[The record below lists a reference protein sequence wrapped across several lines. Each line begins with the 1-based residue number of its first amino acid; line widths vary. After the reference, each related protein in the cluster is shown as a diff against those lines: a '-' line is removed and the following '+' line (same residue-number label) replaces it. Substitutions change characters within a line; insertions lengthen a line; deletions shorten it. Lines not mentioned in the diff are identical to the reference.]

1 MNSKGYSFFKELLES
16 TYNDD
21 AERLLRKKE
30 EMWNKLFSAS
40 PTWII
45 LVTLREGAFLD
56 FNNAF
61 CSDTGYYKEE
71 VLGRTSNEIGIWS
84 DPEGRSRAL
93 SLIKEKGGLDKLPIK
108 LRMKN
113 GEVRNF
119 LWSNSIID
127 VENQKCLI
135 NVLVDVTTLKR
146 TETQLADANK
156 ELEKRSAKLL
166 ELNTALKVLL
176 NQRAEDKKELE
187 SKVWHNIKNM
197 IQPHLNNLIMTRLSP
212 TQHAHL
218 DVIMDRLD
226 EIASDIGERLGND
239 VYGLSAREM
248 EVAGHIIA
256 GKTNK
261 DIAKILHISV
271 HSVESHRFSIR
282 KKLSLTG
289 SRANLRTHLLN
300 LSKHV
305 C

>member
-1 MNSKGYSFFKELLES
+1 
-16 TYNDD
+16 
-21 AERLLRKKE
+21 
-30 EMWNKLFSAS
+30 
-40 PTWII
+40 
-45 LVTLREGAFLD
+45 
-56 FNNAF
+56 
-61 CSDTGYYKEE
+61 
-71 VLGRTSNEIGIWS
+71 
-84 DPEGRSRAL
+84 
-93 SLIKEKGGLDKLPIK
+93 
-108 LRMKN
+108 
-113 GEVRNF
+113 
-119 LWSNSIID
+119 
-127 VENQKCLI
+127 
-135 NVLVDVTTLKR
+135 
-146 TETQLADANK
+146 
-156 ELEKRSAKLL
+156 
-166 ELNTALKVLL
+166 
-176 NQRAEDKKELE
+176 
-187 SKVWHNIKNM
+187 
-197 IQPHLNNLIMTRLSP
+197 MTRLSP

>member
-1 MNSKGYSFFKELLES
+1 MNSKSYSFFKELVES
-16 TYNDD
+16 THNDD

-156 ELEKRSAKLL
+156 ELEKRSVKLL

-197 IQPHLNNLIMTRLSP
+197 IQPHLNNLIMTRMSP

-239 VYGLSAREM
+239 IYGLSAREM